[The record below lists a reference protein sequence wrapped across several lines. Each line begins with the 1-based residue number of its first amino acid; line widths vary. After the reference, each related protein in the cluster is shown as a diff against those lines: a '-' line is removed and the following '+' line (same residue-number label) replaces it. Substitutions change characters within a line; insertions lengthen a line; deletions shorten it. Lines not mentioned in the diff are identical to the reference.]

1 MMIVQKPGLMRMD
14 DTGMKQGWS
23 EKPVF
28 AWWSSEPP
36 VTIIRTPCDDRQTA
50 VGTAFQ
56 KPVFEISVR
65 RQSEPC
71 VYQVPGSVLCS
82 YWLSILTH
90 IYTHSPLHTQAQSNT
105 NNLIASAECF
115 KKWFTLTNLYTKQY
129 NKISLT
135 IFFLVFNEI
144 FDAKME

>member
-14 DTGMKQGWS
+14 DAGMKQGWS

-90 IYTHSPLHTQAQSNT
+90 IHTHIHT
-105 NNLIASAECF
+105 
-115 KKWFTLTNLYTKQY
+115 FTLTHTGTKQHKQFNRICRMFQKMIY
-129 NKISLT
+129 INKSLY
-135 IFFLVFNEI
+135 
-144 FDAKME
+144 

>member
-14 DTGMKQGWS
+14 DAGMKQGWS